1 MGMDNINMKKVLI
14 LLSTYNGEKYLPEL
28 IKSLLNQKGIYLN
41 ILIRDDGSR
50 DGTVAYL
57 KEIKDNRVE
66 YYIGENKRAV
76 GSFLELIQ
84 KVPSEY
90 DYYAFCDQ
98 DDVWQEDK
106 VVTAVNKLS
115 GFAPEKPSLY
125 YSGQIITDG
134 ELNVLYHHR
143 LAVNRSIKANCIF
156 NQLAGCTAVFNQAL
170 LMKMKEYVPE
180 HIYGHDVW
188 CYRVCAA
195 LKGNIIV
202 ESEGKILYRQHGDN
216 VVGLKSGIKGKLH
229 NMKDYI
235 FKYNASSYARELLK
249 GYDGQLDDE
258 WRAFLQRL
266 TQANHSF
273 RSRFRLLTDKGI
285 RFHSAA
291 LRITYIVKVILRK
304 M

>member
-1 MGMDNINMKKVLI
+1 MEKVLV
-14 LLSTYNGEKYLPEL
+14 LLSAYNGEKYLPEL
-28 IKSLLNQKGIYLN
+28 IESLLSQKDVELKV
-41 ILIRDDGSR
+41 LVRDDGSA
-50 DGTVAYL
+50 DGTVEYL
-57 KEIKDNRVE
+57 KSVTSDRVK
-66 YYIGENKRAV
+66 YYAGENKRAC

-84 KVPSEY
+84 TAPEDY

-98 DDVWQEDK
+98 DDVWLEDK
-106 VVTAVNKLS
+106 VITAVNKLKV
-115 GFAPEKPSLY
+115 FDCKTPSLY
-125 YSGQIITDG
+125 YSGQIITDA
-134 ELNVLYHHR
+134 ELNVLYQHD

-156 NQLAGCTAVFNQAL
+156 NQLAGCTAVFNKAL
-170 LMKMKEYVPE
+170 LMKMKGYVPKN
-180 HIYGHDVW
+180 IYGHDVW

-195 LKGNIIV
+195 LKGNIVV

-258 WRAFLQRL
+258 WRDFLQRL
-266 TQANHSF
+266 TQANRSF

-285 RFHSAA
+285 MFHSAA
-291 LRITYIVKVILRK
+291 LRMTFIFKVILRK